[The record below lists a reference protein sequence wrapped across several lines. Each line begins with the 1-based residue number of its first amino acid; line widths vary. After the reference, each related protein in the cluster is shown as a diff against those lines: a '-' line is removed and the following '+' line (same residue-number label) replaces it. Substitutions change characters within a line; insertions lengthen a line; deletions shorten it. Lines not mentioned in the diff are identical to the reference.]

1 MPAAEGGN
9 EGHASSL
16 MGSTEN
22 RAWNSGNAVREL
34 TVISILR
41 FDVSFGGEVGESV
54 SHSH

>member
-9 EGHASSL
+9 EGHARSL

-41 FDVSFGGEVGESV
+41 FDVSFGGEVGDSV